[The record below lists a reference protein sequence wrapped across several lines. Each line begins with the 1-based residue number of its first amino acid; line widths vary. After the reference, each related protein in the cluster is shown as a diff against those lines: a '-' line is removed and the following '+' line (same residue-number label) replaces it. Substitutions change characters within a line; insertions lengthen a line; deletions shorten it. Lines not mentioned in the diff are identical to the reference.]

1 MEDRKLNEKES
12 LELIARM
19 IKETQENT
27 ARYAAYPLLIWGYTT
42 VLVAIV
48 IWCTYL
54 LTGSYKVNYIW
65 FALPAI
71 AGPFT
76 WFFSRKNDKRG
87 IKNYMDRITN
97 QIWLVFGLVGWF
109 LSLVAFA
116 GKVDILF
123 IIPLLMGMAT
133 TLSGCVSKYKPMI
146 ISGTISTALSF
157 SILFIHGTDR
167 LLAFAVI
174 FIIMMLIPGHLLN
187 KKMKQLCSKN

>member
-1 MEDRKLNEKES
+1 
-12 LELIARM
+12 
-19 IKETQENT
+19 
-27 ARYAAYPLLIWGYTT
+27 
-42 VLVAIV
+42 
-48 IWCTYL
+48 
-54 LTGSYKVNYIW
+54 
-65 FALPAI
+65 
-71 AGPFT
+71 
-76 WFFSRKNDKRG
+76 
-87 IKNYMDRITN
+87 MDRITN

-174 FIIMMLIPGHLLN
+174 FIIMMVIPGHLLN